1 MTLKEQIKIL
11 DNKIESNINQ
21 NKINRLNAEI
31 SAFSSGDLNKYE
43 FLTGKDLEC
52 KPNALDKARFEFSPL
67 VKAFS
72 TGLDK
77 NIQGY
82 QEERVIKL
90 LKDIRDSLAGNV
102 IIPARPPRP
111 NDDGDYDGN
120 DNGNDNGNDDR
131 DYNGNDDGDDDGDD
145 RDDKKSFIDLSWIN
159 DLQLYKKIASEVF
172 SRYNGNKDSFELF
185 TRRTFIDNINNER
198 VKNKIKITYLK
209 QAVMKQVTK

>member
-21 NKINRLNAEI
+21 YKINRLNAEI

-43 FLTGKDLEC
+43 FLTRKDLEC

-185 TRRTFIDNINNER
+185 TLRTFIDNINNER